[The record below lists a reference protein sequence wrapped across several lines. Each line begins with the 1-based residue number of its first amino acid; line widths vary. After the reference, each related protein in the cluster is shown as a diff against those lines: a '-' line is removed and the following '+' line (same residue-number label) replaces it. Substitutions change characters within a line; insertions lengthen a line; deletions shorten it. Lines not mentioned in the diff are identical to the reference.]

1 MKNITL
7 KKHKTYNENNKVI
20 IVSFSKSAK
29 SLLNKSNVFTRKLI
43 VPVLINFLKQE
54 IVDLKDVKINWL
66 DNLSWTERVDETCNS
81 IKFKLKFESK
91 MFLFES
97 YDLAE
102 KYWLNMK
109 NNMTNEIDSNLKDSY
124 IGCYAY
130 QTIMYEDV
138 KEIICDMNKMFD
150 YLNNLD
156 R

>member
-7 KKHKTYNENNKVI
+7 KKHKTYNEDNKVV

-66 DNLSWTERVDETCNS
+66 DNLSWTERVDETCSS

-124 IGCYAY
+124 IGCYSY
-130 QTIMYEDV
+130 QHIMYDDV
-138 KEIICDMNKMFD
+138 KEIIFDMNKMFD

>member
-7 KKHKTYNENNKVI
+7 KKHKTYNKDNKVV

-29 SLLNKSNVFTRKLI
+29 SLLKKSNVFTRKLI

-66 DNLSWTERVDETCNS
+66 DNLSWAERVDETCNS

-91 MFLFES
+91 MFLWES

-130 QTIMYEDV
+130 QYIMYDDV
-138 KEIICDMNKMFD
+138 KEIIFDMNKMFD
-150 YLNNLD
+150 YLDNLD

>member
-7 KKHKTYNENNKVI
+7 KKHKTYNDDNKVV

-91 MFLFES
+91 KFLFES

-130 QTIMYEDV
+130 QTNMYEDV
-138 KEIICDMNKMFD
+138 KEIIRDMNKMFD